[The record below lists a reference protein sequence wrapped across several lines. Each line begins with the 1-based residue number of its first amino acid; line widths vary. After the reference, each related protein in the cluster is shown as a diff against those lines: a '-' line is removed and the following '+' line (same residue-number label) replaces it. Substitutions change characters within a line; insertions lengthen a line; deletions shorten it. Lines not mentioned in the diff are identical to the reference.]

1 MDFFDVIQNRRS
13 VRKYLLGEVSRETVL
28 KILHAA
34 NDAPSAMN
42 LQQWEFIVASGER
55 IRQLGKSYEETSAY
69 PPGSEFRLF
78 AKAYGGA
85 PLVIALVTNATDDP
99 ALRKAN
105 IESVSAA
112 MENLV
117 LAAAALSLGTCWM
130 TGPLR
135 DERGIRAILG
145 IPDSKEIIALTPLGI
160 PAEVPAKKERKDP
173 DLSEKVTWIDCDI
186 RNERNMK

>member
-1 MDFFDVIQNRRS
+1 MEFFDVIGSRRS
-13 VRKYLLGEVSRETVL
+13 VRKYLPEPVSRETVL

-55 IRQLGKSYEETSAY
+55 IRQLGKSYEETRAY

-99 ALRKAN
+99 ALKKAT
-105 IESVSAA
+105 IESASAA

-117 LAAAALSLGTCWM
+117 LAATALRLGTCWM
-130 TGPLR
+130 TGPLH
-135 DERGIRAILG
+135 DEHGIRDILG
-145 IPDSKEIIALTPLGI
+145 IPDSKEIIALTPLGT

-173 DLSEKVTWIDCDI
+173 DLSRKVIWI
-186 RNERNMK
+186 N